1 MLSPSDRAPDCRLPV
16 KFGDASHNVLMGRP
30 DDVRSSFDRAVDAY
44 DEVRP
49 SYPSDLF
56 DALFRLLPP
65 TPDVVEVG
73 PGTGKATKDPLERG
87 ASVHAI
93 EIGPTMATKL
103 GANLGTDRLQIT
115 VGDFETIDLPAA
127 SADAVFAATSY
138 HWIAG
143 AARAD
148 RPAHILR
155 SGGVLAIVD
164 LIQVRSAADRGF
176 FSAVQPIYE
185 RYGEGHT
192 GPPSPKREDADP
204 PFRAAVAPD
213 ERFSHLEVRRYDW
226 DQTYTAAE
234 YRKLMLSYSGTQM
247 MHDQA
252 RRGLLDDIEG
262 FINGE
267 FDGQVTRPLVATLTT
282 AVRR

>member
-1 MLSPSDRAPDCRLPV
+1 MSPHRAAVPPSDRVSDCRLPV
-16 KFGDASHNVLMGRP
+16 KFEDASHTVLMGRP

-56 DALFRLLPP
+56 DALFGLLPP

-73 PGTGKATKDPLERG
+73 PGTGKATKDLLERG

-103 GANLGTDRLQIT
+103 GANLGTDRSQIT
-115 VGDFETIDLPAA
+115 VGDFEMIDLPAA

-155 SGGVLAIVD
+155 SGGVVAIVD
-164 LIQVRSAADRGF
+164 LIQVRSAADCGF

-192 GPPSPKREDADP
+192 APPSPKRRAADP
-204 PFRAAVAPD
+204 PIRALLASD

-226 DQTYTAAE
+226 DRTYQRPSTASSCF
-234 YRKLMLSYSGTQM
+234 RT
-247 MHDQA
+247 QA
-252 RRGLLDDIEG
+252 RR
-262 FINGE
+262 
-267 FDGQVTRPLVATLTT
+267 
-282 AVRR
+282 